1 MLLEQDTFRQYFRIV
16 TSNVS
21 FWYKDHSTPNPRGV
35 VPDPSI
41 TKTVV
46 GNKFSKDGLQIS
58 TTQIRSGGKQ
68 MTDSIKKLKIRNQKR
83 CDYHQVNAGSCDL
96 CGK

>member
-21 FWYKDHSTPNPRGV
+21 FWYKDHSTPNPLGV

-46 GNKFSKDGLQIS
+46 GDKFSEGVEIFLED
-58 TTQIRSGGKQ
+58 IRIGKIQ
-68 MTDSIKKLKIRNQKR
+68 MNNEKHLLNRRREGR
-83 CDYHQVNAGSCDL
+83 CDYHKYYPGSCDK
-96 CGK
+96 CSS